1 MSNSRHHASMHLH
14 FVFRRSFADV
24 SLGIKSAASRRTSS
38 SSNNQTIP
46 EEMDVLAAGSN
57 TGASAG
63 IHGVG
68 RHRLSM
74 DSANDP
80 ASAGL
85 GGLLPP
91 PPTYSR
97 LPPDGHEF
105 PQDYRDPQTGFTVQV
120 RIRNVKNGAVRPV
133 AC

>member
-1 MSNSRHHASMHLH
+1 
-14 FVFRRSFADV
+14 
-24 SLGIKSAASRRTSS
+24 
-38 SSNNQTIP
+38 
-46 EEMDVLAAGSN
+46 MDVLAANSN
-57 TGASAG
+57 SSA
-63 IHGVG
+63 GVG

-74 DSANDP
+74 DSANDA

-120 RIRNVKNGAVRPV
+120 TSDKSNAFCPLMQ
-133 AC
+133 CHL